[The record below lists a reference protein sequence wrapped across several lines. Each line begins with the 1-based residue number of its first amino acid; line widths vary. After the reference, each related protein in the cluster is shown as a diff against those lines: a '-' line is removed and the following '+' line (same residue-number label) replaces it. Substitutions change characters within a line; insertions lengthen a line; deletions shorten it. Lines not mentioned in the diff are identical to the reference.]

1 MPKGKE
7 KLSGKKIADG
17 FKKFGLINS
26 DSKNKGKQL
35 SDAGEKQIGFG
46 RERGKRLATGN
57 AEIAFEDID
66 RAFGKGTVTVEIV
79 PMSCAARN
87 AGVKAKVFMRV
98 NIRAFVGFVGAGIV
112 ANTNGIGRTF
122 DSGGFMTDIFEPR

>member
-1 MPKGKE
+1 MKKD
-7 KLSGKKIADG
+7 KKRLSGKKFTNRFEKVFTVHEKSNSKPDEMSNTSN
-17 FKKFGLINS
+17 KK
-26 DSKNKGKQL
+26 
-35 SDAGEKQIGFG
+35 IGFG
-46 RERGKRLATGN
+46 RAHRKRVTLPTKGVLEEKN
-57 AEIAFEDID
+57 GAFDENPML
-66 RAFGKGTVTVEIV
+66 VEII
-79 PMSCAARN
+79 PMVCTARN